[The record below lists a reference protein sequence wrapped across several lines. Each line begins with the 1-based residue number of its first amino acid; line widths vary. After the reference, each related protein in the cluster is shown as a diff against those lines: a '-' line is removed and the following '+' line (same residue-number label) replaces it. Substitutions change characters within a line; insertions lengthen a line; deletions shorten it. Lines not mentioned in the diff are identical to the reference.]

1 LQHAAGKGM
10 KNVFY
15 ARDALKKTHGSW
27 SIMAD
32 IRSVLTNYFL
42 PGEFRAGEIKTV
54 AAWFIRLRWVAIGGF
69 FLLSVFLSIVAPQII
84 PAKFLYAAC
93 LVILFYNFECYQ
105 FLRQI
110 HDAGRL
116 TPFFMH
122 VQVALDWLALIA
134 VIYVT
139 GGIFSPFVFFFILHI
154 IINAIMFPPRQCYM
168 YTAFSMISLAGVFC
182 AEYFFPVPAF
192 MAWSALQPV
201 KVSMNTAL
209 LAFPIYAFILFA
221 ATFLATSIMARFRQR
236 EAEVRCLSNK
246 LQDNLQRREMLMD
259 ATQAMISSY
268 DMKHILEIIVQES
281 TAILHA
287 KGAIIR
293 LIKPGEENLEE
304 FASQGLSEPFVASPL
319 ITRRMDIFPKST
331 DEIITVTDVE
341 TDPRIIHRQ
350 NMLDEGIRSIISI
363 PLAHKGAVMG
373 DLCLFSDHQ
382 RTYSSDEIS
391 FLKIL
396 AGGSAI
402 IIENARA
409 RLELETKN
417 KVILTFSNRMCH
429 DLRSPAAAVQ
439 SLLSVLSEGY
449 MGPLTDKQKET
460 IDRCIRRLQ
469 NLHVLIQDILYLTVG
484 KAPAQEKSYT
494 TVDIGGIARE
504 ALQMLEAL
512 FKEKGISLTCT
523 IPSEELPFKESE
535 GDMHRVFSNL
545 LENALRYTPA
555 GGSISVDIQR
565 DEAGIVIIVKDSGI
579 GIAPEEIDQIF
590 DEFHRTVA
598 AKKFSPEGTG
608 LGLPIVKNIL
618 MRYNGF
624 ITVESQEGK
633 GTSFCITLPF

>member
-1 LQHAAGKGM
+1 
-10 KNVFY
+10 
-15 ARDALKKTHGSW
+15 
-27 SIMAD
+27 MAD
-32 IRSVLTNYFL
+32 IRAVLTHYFL
-42 PGEFRAGEIKTV
+42 PGEFQAGEIKTV
-54 AAWFIRLRWVAIGGF
+54 ASWFIRLRWAAIAGF
-69 FLLSVFLSIVAPQII
+69 FMLSVFLSIVAPQII

-93 LVILFYNFECYQ
+93 FVIFFYNLEC
-105 FLRQI
+105 FLILRQI

-122 VQVALDWLALIA
+122 MQVALDWLALI
-134 VIYVT
+134 VIIYVT
-139 GGIFSPFVFFFILHI
+139 GGLFSPFVFFFILHI
-154 IINAIMFPPRQCYM
+154 IINAIMFPPRQCYL
-168 YTAFSMISLAGVFC
+168 YTAFSMISLACIFC
-182 AEYFFPVPAF
+182 AEYYFPVPAF
-192 MAWSALQPV
+192 MSWTALQPG
-201 KVSMNTAL
+201 KVSLNTAL

-236 EAEVRCLSNK
+236 EAEVRCLSHK
-246 LQDNLQRREMLMD
+246 LQNNLQRREMLMD

-281 TAILHA
+281 TAILKA
-287 KGAIIR
+287 KGALIR

-304 FASQGLSEPFVASPL
+304 FASHGLSEQFVAGPF
-319 ITRRMDIFPKST
+319 IAKRMGVFPKSI
-331 DEIITVTDVE
+331 DEIIMVANVE
-341 TDPRIIHRQ
+341 TDHRITHCQ
-350 NMLDEGIRSIISI
+350 YMLDEGIRSIISI
-363 PLAHKGAVMG
+363 PLAHKGMLMG
-373 DLCLFSDHQ
+373 DLCLYSDHP

-429 DLRSPAAAVQ
+429 DLRSPANAVQ
-439 SLLSVLSEGY
+439 SLLAVLSEGY

-460 IDRCIRRLQ
+460 IDRCIRRLK

-484 KAPAQEKSYT
+484 KAPAQAKNFS

-504 ALQMLEAL
+504 ALQLLEEL
-512 FKEKGISLTCT
+512 FKEKHISLTCT
-523 IPSEELPFKESE
+523 IPSEELPFRESE
-535 GDMHRVFSNL
+535 GDMQRVFSNL

-555 GGSISVDIQR
+555 GGSVSVDIQR
-565 DEAGIVIIVKDSGI
+565 DEAGIVITVKDSGI
-579 GIAPEEIDQIF
+579 GIEPEEIDQIF
-590 DEFHRTVA
+590 DEFHRTVE

-624 ITVESQEGK
+624 ITVESQPGR
-633 GTSFCITLPF
+633 GTSFCITLPR